1 VINTHHLAPAKENE
15 VLAGTAE
22 NIPDSV
28 MGNTYL
34 TGSIPVYD
42 FCHSACGQVFP
53 EHILNGPMGDGALGI
68 LRCHG

>member
-1 VINTHHLAPAKENE
+1 MINTHQFISAEENE

-22 NIPDSV
+22 YVTDNV
-28 MGNTYL
+28 MGNTHL
-34 TGSIPVYD
+34 TGSIPVHD

-53 EHILNGPMGDGALGI
+53 KHVLNGPMGDGALGI